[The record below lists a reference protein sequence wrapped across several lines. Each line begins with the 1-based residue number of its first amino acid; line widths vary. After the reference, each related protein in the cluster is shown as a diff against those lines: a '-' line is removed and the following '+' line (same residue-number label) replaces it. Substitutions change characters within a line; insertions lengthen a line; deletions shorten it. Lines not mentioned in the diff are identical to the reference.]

1 MAPEALVAR
10 VLGLSRQAV
19 TDATSNIT
27 ESSWD
32 SLNHVTLVLELESTY
47 GVSLSAED
55 ALAMTDVG
63 TIKRVLRTYGVEWD
77 GA

>member
-1 MAPEALVAR
+1 MAPEVLVAR
-10 VLGLSRQAV
+10 ILGLPRQAV
-19 TDATSNIT
+19 NDDTSNTT

-32 SLNHVTLVLELESTY
+32 SLNHVTLVLELESAY